1 MAVQKKE
8 ETLRQPPES
17 QKKQVP
23 LRLSAK
29 LYNAIA
35 AWAED
40 DFRSVN
46 GQIEYLLTE
55 CVKQRRKNGGAE
67 KKRNKRY
74 AHKPDKSP
82 LFTADLFCIG
92 SSVL

>member
-1 MAVQKKE
+1 MAE
-8 ETLRQPPES
+8 
-17 QKKQVP
+17 QKKQIP

-29 LYNAIA
+29 LYSAIA

-55 CVKQRRKNGGAE
+55 CVKQRKKTGAYVGKE
-67 KKRNKRY
+67 ID
-74 AHKPDKSP
+74 KPLDIDI
-82 LFTADLFCIG
+82 A
-92 SSVL
+92 